1 MAPPAAH
8 RGTRSLTG
16 RYDPLVMLRRKRIPT
31 ELRAAHDAFEAQA
44 QRVEEARTA
53 LLSCLPTGRVARAPV
68 PVGLE
73 LLRDELREV
82 REVLEDWRV
91 PAIEERWQACARAV
105 DLALER
111 IPESLAQV
119 EETDEGDVV
128 LSAVA
133 RVVGPLDAWATAERA
148 WRRLRV

>member
-1 MAPPAAH
+1 
-8 RGTRSLTG
+8 
-16 RYDPLVMLRRKRIPT
+16 MLRRKQIPP
-31 ELRAAHDAFEAQA
+31 ELRDAHAAFEAQA
-44 QRVEEARTA
+44 QRVEDARTA

-73 LLRDELREV
+73 LLRDELLEV
-82 REVLEDWRV
+82 RADLEDWRV
-91 PAIEERWQACARAV
+91 PAVEERWQACARSV

-119 EETDEGDVV
+119 RDTDEGDAV
-128 LSAVA
+128 LGAVA

-148 WRRLRV
+148 WRKLRT